1 LTPSLQGYFGSTRPQ
16 PTETTTSTSTS
27 AYLSSL
33 PPTFFLY
40 IPSCPCL
47 PFPVSSAVCFE
58 RLSRCRLWRPRGML
72 TIPSSLLRELHSPQ
86 NLRSLHFY
94 SLYYADKTRLQV
106 RGRTC
111 DQYSK
116 SYEYRGNGSEAQA
129 CQELH
134 CLHMGPQ
141 VLWGLLG
148 RHESVGPLFHSLPIL
163 RKRCQ
168 LAVVLHLSESPDR
181 VPDSSWRLGARG

>member
-1 LTPSLQGYFGSTRPQ
+1 MTPSHQGYFGRTRPQ

-33 PPTFFLY
+33 PPTFPLY
-40 IPSCPCL
+40 IPSCSCL
-47 PFPVSSAVCFE
+47 PFPVSSAVGLE
-58 RLSRCRLWRPRGML
+58 LLSRCRLWRPRAML

-86 NLRSLHFY
+86 NLRFLHFY
-94 SLYYADKTRLQV
+94 SLYYADETRLQV

-111 DQYSK
+111 DQYPK
-116 SYEYRGNGSEAQA
+116 SYEHRGNGSEAQA

-141 VLWGLLG
+141 VVWGLLG
-148 RHESVGPLFHSLPIL
+148 RHESVGPPYHFLPIL

-168 LAVVLHLSESPDR
+168 LAVVLHLSESPER
-181 VPDSSWRLGARG
+181 VPDRSWRHGARG

>member
-1 LTPSLQGYFGSTRPQ
+1 MTPSHQGYLGSTRPQ
-16 PTETTTSTSTS
+16 PTETTTSTPTS

-33 PPTFFLY
+33 PPTIFLY
-40 IPSCPCL
+40 ILSCSCL
-47 PFPVSSAVCFE
+47 LFPISSAVCLE
-58 RLSRCRLWRPRGML
+58 RLSRCRLWRPRGTL

-86 NLRSLHFY
+86 ILRYLHFC
-94 SLYYADKTRLQV
+94 SLQYADETRLQV

-116 SYEYRGNGSEAQA
+116 SYEYRGNGSKAQA

-148 RHESVGPLFHSLPIL
+148 RHESVGPPYHSLSIL

-168 LAVVLHLSESPDR
+168 LAVVLRLSESPER
-181 VPDSSWRLGARG
+181 VSDSSWSHGARG